1 MGSSPLARGL
11 PVIIDPSRGVLRIIP
26 ARAGFTRVASWAPEY
41 ASDHPRSRGVYTVTI
56 ITLTASAGSSPLARG
71 LLNHLNI
78 SMNVF
83 RIIPAR
89 AGFTVVCEGSRSWL
103 QDHPRS
109 RGVYTSI
116 VLSVSGWSGSSPLAR
131 GLLCRDLHLNP
142 HVWII
147 PARAGFT
154 TAFLPLLREMMDH
167 PRSRGVYKAPVTMM
181 VTGAGSSPLAR
192 GLLKKL
198 KIYSPRQRIIPA
210 RAGFTPLPCTKD
222 MVGADHPRSR
232 GVYNISLSLFLLRIG
247 SSPLARGLQ
256 KGCHHEIL
264 IPGIIPARAGF
275 TQ

>member
-11 PVIIDPSRGVLRIIP
+11 LSRAEGNSLIPRIIP
-26 ARAGFTRVASWAPEY
+26 ARAGFTASIECKAN
-41 ASDHPRSRGVYTVTI
+41 D
-56 ITLTASAGSSPLARG
+56 SA
-71 LLNHLNI
+71 
-78 SMNVF
+78 
-83 RIIPAR
+83 
-89 AGFTVVCEGSRSWL
+89 
-103 QDHPRS
+103 
-109 RGVYTSI
+109 
-116 VLSVSGWSGSSPLAR
+116 
-131 GLLCRDLHLNP
+131 
-142 HVWII
+142 
-147 PARAGFT
+147 
-154 TAFLPLLREMMDH
+154 DH

-275 TQ
+275 TGLIPRLKVSTRDHPRSRGVYSAPAAVAAMPAGSSPLARGLRDLYLD